1 MRDGSEGGP
10 CELISSR
17 SIFKVVFAVKSWL
30 GEEARLQ
37 LSPYMAAEH
46 AHKIHLLD
54 GRANK
59 HKLGGCSAT

>member
-1 MRDGSEGGP
+1 M
-10 CELISSR
+10 
-17 SIFKVVFAVKSWL
+17 VVFAVKSWL

-54 GRANK
+54 GQTNTSWGAAVQ
-59 HKLGGCSAT
+59 HESS